1 LLDFENLI
9 FINILLK
16 FILMARI
23 KYKEVASINIKKGK
37 PSFGKKPSKET
48 LNKLYMEEF
57 KSIREIADILG
68 CSKDMIYR
76 ALREYG
82 IERRSKARKSK
93 LSNYDLKYINE
104 TVREKGYRK
113 GAQELGVDKSTLY
126 RYLKGKSK

>member
-1 LLDFENLI
+1 
-9 FINILLK
+9 
-16 FILMARI
+16 MTRI
-23 KYKEVASINIKKGK
+23 KYKEAAGLRVKKGRPAK
-37 PSFGKKPSKET
+37 GKKPKKET
-48 LNKLYMEEF
+48 LIKLYIDES
-57 KSIREIADILG
+57 KTIREVADIMG